1 LVEFEAEVVRAFLLA
16 GPSTWGPESGKN
28 GGLIA
33 TPKTHSNKNHKQCDE
48 MAKKRDELVTG
59 AFFRVEKTADAGRRQ
74 AGEDCSHGDTK
85 ARRKSLADGL
95 PPD

>member
-59 AFFRVEKTADAGRRQ
+59 AVSEREKRPPINADKRQ
-74 AGEDCSHGDTK
+74 D
-85 ARRKSLADGL
+85 KSLADGL